1 MYVKTGLFLF
11 SSLKL
16 IEHFDSYTHVC
27 RMFWLFSPPT
37 LLPPFCLTDPLISL
51 QSPFS
56 PSSLFALF
64 WDPMVYPGL
73 FV

>member
-16 IEHFDSYTHVC
+16 IEHFDSYIHVC
-27 RMFWLFSPPT
+27 HMFWLFSPPT
-37 LLPPFCLTDPLISL
+37 LLPPLCPIDPLTSL

-64 WDPMVYPGL
+64 GDPVIYLGL